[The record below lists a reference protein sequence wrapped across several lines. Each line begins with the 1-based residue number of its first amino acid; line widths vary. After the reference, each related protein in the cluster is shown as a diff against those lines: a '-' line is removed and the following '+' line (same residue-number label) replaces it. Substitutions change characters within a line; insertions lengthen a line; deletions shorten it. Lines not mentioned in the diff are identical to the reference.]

1 MDDKLKQKIFD
12 ELKSRMAKHASKLE
26 VRSETEKAYNLY
38 GTKDVQLEHKL
49 EKGMYFASV
58 MKMKSYVG
66 FYFFPIYTHKSDTE
80 PTMDP
85 DLLKC
90 LKGKSCFHIKKDD
103 PSLYKSIEKALK
115 DGMKL
120 YKKIGW
126 V

>member
-1 MDDKLKQKIFD
+1 MEDALKQKIFD
-12 ELKSRMAKHASKLE
+12 NLKKRLSKYAKRLE

-38 GTKDVQLEHKL
+38 GKKDVQLEKKV

-66 FYFFPIYTHKSDTE
+66 FYFFPIYTHKAETE
-80 PTMDP
+80 PTIDS
-85 DLLKC
+85 DLMKC

-103 PSLYKSIEKALK
+103 PAIYKSIENALA

-120 YKKIGW
+120 YKKIDW

>member
-1 MDDKLKQKIFD
+1 MDDKLKQEIFD
-12 ELKSRMAKHASKLE
+12 KMKSLLAKHASKLE
-26 VRSETEKAYNLY
+26 VRGESEKAYSLY
-38 GTKDVQLEHKL
+38 GTKDVQLEKKV

-66 FYFFPIYTHKSDTE
+66 FYFFPIYTHKAETE
-80 PTMDP
+80 PTIDP
-85 DLLKC
+85 ELLKC

-103 PSLYKSIEKALK
+103 PAVYKSIEKALK

>member
-1 MDDKLKQKIFD
+1 MDDILKQKIFD
-12 ELKSRMAKHASKLE
+12 ELKARLEKHAPLLE

-38 GTKDVQLEHKL
+38 GTKDVQLEKKV

-66 FYFFPIYTHKSDTE
+66 FYFFPIYTHKTETE
-80 PTMDP
+80 PGIDP

-103 PSLYKSIEKALK
+103 PAIYKSIEKALK

-120 YKKIGW
+120 YKKIDW